1 MAELSRV
8 ERELAT
14 AEAIAQAEAKSAV
27 DFGEVAD
34 ETSEPAPD
42 VGEAVPADPSAI
54 PAVTLFGPVPVESTA
69 RRWLAGQDVQ
79 HAQRGQGWVQGAGVG
94 RVTVRFE
101 GPGTEPGRIGTFRA
115 DDPDLEPLDAA
126 DVARE
131 ALRLLES
138 VQSTS
143 ARPE

>member
-1 MAELSRV
+1 
-8 ERELAT
+8 
-14 AEAIAQAEAKSAV
+14 
-27 DFGEVAD
+27 
-34 ETSEPAPD
+34 
-42 VGEAVPADPSAI
+42 
-54 PAVTLFGPVPVESTA
+54 VTLFGPVPVDSTA
-69 RRWLAGQDVQ
+69 RRWLAGQDVR

-94 RVTVRFE
+94 RVTIRFE

-131 ALRLLES
+131 ALRLLQPVES
-138 VQSTS
+138 TA